1 MVKGYNPVSMSEKE
15 DLDDWLSESEDNI
28 VIFTESEKTL
38 CLKKSYFLNPHAND
52 I

>member
-28 VIFTESEKTL
+28 VIFTETEKDFMF
-38 CLKKSYFLNPHAND
+38 KKELFFKSPRE
-52 I
+52 

>member
-15 DLDDWLSESEDNI
+15 DLDDWLSESDDNI

-38 CLKKSYFLNPHAND
+38 CFYSKFLY
-52 I
+52 